1 MINGREF
8 AVSENP
14 VQVLESLDF
23 AWMSYMQARRGAI
36 TLFSDVIYADVSNSG
51 SFATSKTFSPHVSG
65 TLGAALSAD
74 YRYWIVEAG
83 GMYETNRWNFGN
95 NYGGETDTWLEMLAG
110 GRYWHQELDVDVA
123 LAGTVNLDGLV
134 VSGARATARS
144 GVVEWIDPF
153 LGLRMRYKPAPA
165 RNSSCAAT
173 SAASASA
180 ASSPGRCSPP
190 TIVRIS
196 AHMPGSPRR
205 LPRLQGVVRRLRRGH
220 RHRPLR
226 VRRDPAGPRRRHHRP
241 LLARAPGGPN
251 AGLSCRN
258 CQPML
263 FRLRCA
269 LGQPFVAHA
278 GQYVAGFGV
287 APFSLRPLRGLE
299 AE

>member
-1 MINGREF
+1 MRVPARAIAAMILLSAAAHADGYQTKSTLAPGPTGWQFQFTPYGWLPWVNGDAVINGREF
-8 AVSENP
+8 AVSEDP

-51 SFATSKTFSPHVSG
+51 SFARSKTFSPHVSG

-134 VSGARATARS
+134 VSGTRATARS

-153 LGLRMRYKPAPA
+153 LGLRMHYKPTLSDEFTVRGDIGGFGIGSQFTWHVLATY
-165 RNSSCAAT
+165 NSY
-173 SAASASA
+173 
-180 ASSPGRCSPP
+180 
-190 TIVRIS
+190 
-196 AHMPGSPRR
+196 
-205 LPRLQGVVRRLRRGH
+205 
-220 RHRPLR
+220 
-226 VRRDPAGPRRRHHRP
+226 
-241 LLARAPGGPN
+241 
-251 AGLSCRN
+251 
-258 CQPML
+258 
-263 FRLRCA
+263 
-269 LGQPFVAHA
+269 LGTHA
-278 GQYVAGFGV
+278 GIAYDGYLGYKALSVDYDEGTGTGRYEFDVIQQGPVVGITGRF
-287 APFSLRPLRGLE
+287 
-299 AE
+299 